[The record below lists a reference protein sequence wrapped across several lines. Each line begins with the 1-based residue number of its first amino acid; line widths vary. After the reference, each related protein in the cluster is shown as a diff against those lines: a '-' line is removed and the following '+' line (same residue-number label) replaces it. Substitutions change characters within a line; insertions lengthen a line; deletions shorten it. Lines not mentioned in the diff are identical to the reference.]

1 MEKRNKKRDP
11 MPPPD
16 ATPEEI
22 GEFWDTHSLADYWDE
37 TDEVE
42 FQVDLKSN
50 QNQTQP
56 GETKPDLPST
66 AEDASNTTLDVVTDL
81 ALDAAI
87 PAPIRKNAFKAFDRL
102 CSALINVPVGAL
114 ERRSAEKQAES
125 EARIK
130 IIRENADKIA
140 QQMKV
145 DPEYARIA
153 VSKYGQKILREQV
166 NLDNISAI
174 AADELKSIESD
185 NPTRQ
190 KTNEP
195 NQEQSA
201 DSTNQDTNGGEEKI
215 INDDWLN
222 NFETEA
228 RQKSTEEMQIRFG
241 RVLAGEIRQPGSYSI
256 KAIKLFGE
264 IDQNTA
270 ILFKKFCSVCVV
282 IGVFGIP
289 NSEQVFDAR
298 VLSLGGSLGSNA
310 LSKYGLDLD
319 QLNILNEYSLITS
332 SDISLHDY
340 NLISLYDYNLCIVYE
355 NNPVPS
361 PFQHQGKPWA
371 LLPLPDWDNKS
382 EFKLSGVA
390 LSRVG
395 RELFRIVDQDPMPEY
410 TEDLKK
416 FFAGQKL
423 QMVEV
428 PNPDPIILKGPI

>member
-1 MEKRNKKRDP
+1 MEKRNKKRDS

-87 PAPIRKNAFKAFDRL
+87 PAPI
-102 CSALINVPVGAL
+102 
-114 ERRSAEKQAES
+114 EKRAES

-130 IIRENADKIA
+130 IREEITA
-140 QQMKV
+140 QIVQQIQV
-145 DPEYARIA
+145 NPEYALKA
-153 VSKYGQKILREQV
+153 GHKFAEKIIREQL
-166 NLDNISAI
+166 NLDKISAI
-174 AADELKSIESD
+174 AANELKNEQSDTSINQETSEPNKEQTAD
-185 NPTRQ
+185 S
-190 KTNEP
+190 P
-195 NQEQSA
+195 NQEA
-201 DSTNQDTNGGEEKI
+201 DSGEGKVI
-215 INDDWLN
+215 DDDWIN
-222 NFETEA
+222 GFETEA
-228 RQKSTEEMQIRFG
+228 RQKSTEEMQLRFG
-241 RVLAGEIRQPGSYSI
+241 RILAGEIRQPCSYSI
-256 KAIKLFGE
+256 KSVKTLGE
-264 IDQNTA
+264 LDQNTA
-270 ILFKKFCSVCVV
+270 NLFKKFCSACVIV
-282 IGVFGIP
+282 GVLGIP

-310 LSKYGLDLD
+310 LSKYGLGLD

-332 SDISLHDY
+332 GDISLHDY
-340 NLISLYDYNLCIVYE
+340 NLVSLYDYNLCIVYE
-355 NNPVPS
+355 DNPVRL
-361 PFQHQGKPWA
+361 PFQHQGKSWA
-371 LLPLPDWDNKS
+371 LLPLPDWDHKPK
-382 EFKLSGVA
+382 FLVSGVA

-410 TEDLKK
+410 TEDLEK
-416 FFAGQKL
+416 FFAEQKL

-428 PNPDPIILKGPI
+428 TRR